1 MGTQESEGS
10 GQVSMGDFK
19 TFESS
24 VSTQISELR
33 EMIAQL
39 IQAKTSSTP
48 PPEKPATP
56 QVENVGVEEEDADKG
71 TDAKSCPKGDG
82 KGEFPHWYSPD
93 PPVPH
98 PHINHRGDVGGMTPG
113 RVKRL

>member
-1 MGTQESEGS
+1 MDPPPSEGS

-24 VSTQISELR
+24 VSTQISELH

-39 IQAKTSSTP
+39 IQAKTPSAP
-48 PPEKPATP
+48 PLEKPATP
-56 QVENVGVEEEDADKG
+56 QVENVELEEEEADKG
-71 TDAKSCPKGDG
+71 TDAKSCTKGDG

-98 PHINHRGDVGGMTPG
+98 PHINHRGDPPKLDALNFG
-113 RVKRL
+113 